1 MVENV
6 LAMNLHISA
15 RVPMGS
21 RDIVVR
27 SELPSVSLFA
37 FLCCCKS
44 IELWSYVQSGN
55 KWDERLEHVMMI
67 PESEA
72 R

>member
-21 RDIVVR
+21 RGIVAR
-27 SELPSVSLFA
+27 SELPSVSLFMFSSVVA
-37 FLCCCKS
+37 NQYNYGVMS
-44 IELWSYVQSGN
+44 
-55 KWDERLEHVMMI
+55 RLEKVVRTCGTCYDD
-67 PESEA
+67 P
-72 R
+72 

>member
-21 RDIVVR
+21 RGIVAR
-27 SELPSVSLFA
+27 SELPSVSLFMFSSVVA
-37 FLCCCKS
+37 N
-44 IELWSYVQSGN
+44 Q
-55 KWDERLEHVMMI
+55 
-67 PESEA
+67 
-72 R
+72 